1 MTKEKKPSFE
11 TSLAE
16 LESLVE
22 AMEAGDMS
30 LEDSLAAFEKGVKL
44 TRQCQ
49 QELSAAEQKVELL
62 MEQQGQLVSQPFDS
76 QDAGES

>member
-1 MTKEKKPSFE
+1 MTKDNSQSFE
-11 TSLAE
+11 ASLNE

-30 LEDSLAAFEKGVKL
+30 LEDSLAAFEKGVQL

-49 QELSAAEQKVELL
+49 QQLSSAEQKVELL
-62 MEQQGQLVSQPFDS
+62 MEQQGELISQPFES
-76 QDAGES
+76 QDGND

>member
-1 MTKEKKPSFE
+1 MTKDKSPSFE
-11 TSLAE
+11 SSLAE

-22 AMEAGDMS
+22 AMEEGDMS

-49 QELSAAEQKVELL
+49 QQLSAAEQKVELL
-62 MEQQGQLVSQPFDS
+62 MEQQGELISQPFDG
-76 QDAGES
+76 QDDSEA